1 MYQSLK
7 PLLERENFNGE
18 IILYRDD
25 RHKKAAMCEYLA
37 EQMVVQN
44 SETLCLYSTGAFGLY
59 MAKAFPNNKVVICGH
74 SVTAEYKAQIQA
86 LSNTEIVCGVNTNA
100 EAQKYAAE
108 HGYRFINQF
117 GEPLIKEY
125 YKIHFADILAELNGQ
140 TINAFCDC
148 GHSCATLAGF
158 IESGLANYEFILGVN
173 TETERTNIHYLVGK
187 ETMFTQEK
195 TFNYDTEQLQE
206 AIEAA
211 FPTFGN
217 VFEATRSISAA
228 ISWLDKNPG
237 KTVLVYVGDSP
248 DFGKDTRIL

>member
-1 MYQSLK
+1 MIQKIYDGK
-7 PLLERENFNGE
+7 
-18 IILYRDD
+18 IVLYRDS

-86 LSNTEIVCGVNTNA
+86 LPNAEIVCGVNTNA
-100 EAQKYAAE
+100 EAQIYAAE
-108 HGYRFINQF
+108 HGYKFVNQF
-117 GEPLIKEY
+117 GEPLIVEY
-125 YKIHFADILAELNGQ
+125 YKAHFADILAELGD
-140 TINAFCDC
+140 THIDAFCDC
-148 GHSCATLAGF
+148 GHSCATMAAALERGDFDA
-158 IESGLANYEFILGVN
+158 YVLGVN
-173 TETERTNIHYLVGK
+173 TPGDRANLHYLAGK
-187 ETMFTQEK
+187 SGFVQEK
-195 TFNYDTEQLQE
+195 TFNHDTKALRAE
-206 AIEAA
+206 IENEYQV
-211 FPTFGN
+211 FGN
-217 VFEATRSISAA
+217 IFEATRSISAA

>member
-1 MYQSLK
+1 MIQKIYDGK
-7 PLLERENFNGE
+7 
-18 IILYRDD
+18 IVLYRDS

-59 MAKAFPNNKVVICGH
+59 MAKAFPNNKVIICGH

-86 LSNTEIVCGVNTNA
+86 LPNAEIVCGVNTNA

-117 GEPLIKEY
+117 GEPLIVEY
-125 YKIHFADILAELNGQ
+125 YKAHFADILAELGD
-140 TINAFCDC
+140 THIDAFCDC
-148 GHSCATLAGF
+148 GHSCATMSAALARGDF
-158 IESGLANYEFILGVN
+158 DAYILGVN
-173 TETERTNIHYLVGK
+173 TPGDRANLHYLAGK
-187 ETMFTQEK
+187 SGFVQEK
-195 TFNYDTEQLQE
+195 TFNHDTAILQAE
-206 AIEAA
+206 IETAYPA
-211 FPTFGN
+211 FGN

-228 ISWLDKNPG
+228 MSWLDKNSG

-248 DFGKDTRIL
+248 EFGKDTKIL